1 MKVLVAC
8 ESSGVVRD
16 AFRKKGHEAWS
27 CDLLPA
33 DDNTNSAYHIQG
45 DVLTHD
51 MGIRNQSWDLVIAH
65 PPCTYLCCS
74 GIHWMKERKKKT
86 PELQEI
92 ERLRVKKREE
102 DQKKAIQFFME
113 FTKLKCKWCIENP
126 IGIMSTK
133 YRKPDQIIQPYQF
146 GHDASKS
153 TCLWLH
159 DLPKLLPTKEIPPRL
174 VTDAKSGK
182 TRKRWA
188 NQTDSGQ
195 NSLGPSCD
203 RWKIRS
209 KTYEGIAKAM
219 AEQWGNEFKF

>member
-16 AFRKKGHEAWS
+16 AFRKKGHDAWS
-27 CDLLPA
+27 CDILPA
-33 DDNTNSAYHIQG
+33 DDNTDTTYHIQG

-51 MGIRNQSWDLVIAH
+51 MGIRNPRWDLVIAH

-74 GIHWMKERKKKT
+74 GIHWMKEKEKKT
-86 PELQEI
+86 PEEQEI

-102 DQKKAIQFFME
+102 DQKKAIEFFME

-126 IGIMSTK
+126 MGIMSTK
-133 YRKPDQIIQPYQF
+133 YRPPDQYIQPYQF
-146 GHDASKS
+146 GHDASKK
-153 TCLWLH
+153 TGLWLH
-159 DLPKLLPTKEIPPRL
+159 GLPKLIPTKEIPPRL
-174 VTDAKSGK
+174 VTDAKIGK

-188 NQTDSGQ
+188 NQSPSGA
-195 NSLGPSCD
+195 NRLGPSSD
-203 RWKIRS
+203 RSKIRS

-219 AEQWGNEFKF
+219 AEQWGY